1 MNKNKTNAVLIG
13 SSLGFRTDVHINFEE
28 SVFFEKSF
36 SVLSEIYITD
46 N

>member
-1 MNKNKTNAVLIG
+1 MNKNKTNAVLVG

-28 SVFFEKSF
+28 SVFLERKV
-36 SVLSEIYITD
+36 SVLLSEMY